1 MQIVYRINFVLGEIW
16 LNSLRVFVHSLSF
29 GCTEKPSVI
38 IIIRPSNKYDVRPG
52 DKVRCIV
59 KGNHSSV
66 DNYTWI
72 DSATGDVVHHGAEW
86 TIKPCIHTDDD
97 HRELM
102 NDCVNYTDGLL
113 MLECHVT
120 VGMTTARAAV
130 ALRLESINS

>member
-1 MQIVYRINFVLGEIW
+1 MCCESQLKF
-16 LNSLRVFVHSLSF
+16 SSF
-29 GCTEKPSVI
+29 DCTERPVAVFT
-38 IIIRPSNKYDVRPG
+38 RPSNESIVRRG
-52 DKVRCIV
+52 DKVSCSV
-59 KGNHSSV
+59 EGNHSSV

-97 HRELM
+97 HSVLM

-130 ALRLESINS
+130 ALCI